1 MRISNKH
8 NGSFPRKSNNEIVTP
23 HVGKI
28 LKLKSE
34 SKPKENPIT
43 HPNENVTTIVD

>member
-8 NGSFPRKSNNEIVTP
+8 NGSFPRKSNNEIMTP
-23 HVGKI
+23 HEGKI

-34 SKPKENPIT
+34 SKPKENPIAHT
-43 HPNENVTTIVD
+43 NKNVTNIVD